1 MRFFTTCWIIVLR
14 LFCFFFFHFL
24 SFLERHGLRAF
35 LSSWAHTPPAEGR
48 NSCPASRGAG
58 EEGLEHG
65 IAF

>member
-1 MRFFTTCWIIVLR
+1 MRFFTTCWIIVSR
-14 LFCFFFFHFL
+14 LLLVLISFFFPSWSGMGFAHF
-24 SFLERHGLRAF
+24 SRHGRIL
-35 LSSWAHTPPAEGR
+35 PPAEGR

>member
-1 MRFFTTCWIIVLR
+1 MRFFTTCWIIVSR
-14 LFCFFFFHFL
+14 LLLVLISFFL